1 MTPSQR
7 RKSREIVPGQLAV
20 WLDRVIL
27 ATLFLFAFAAPI
39 SIAAA
44 QFSWAMG
51 ILFWLLR
58 LAVWP
63 RQKLDRT
70 PLDYPLLAFFIL
82 TGLSSFLSYEPFVS
96 IGKLRGAML
105 FTIAFLFAQEVRA
118 PRAFRALVV
127 VLISAAAFSGLYTFG
142 QFAIGRG
149 VKVSGMSPNSP
160 LKTTRFVTR
169 EKNDPSPIQ
178 SGDTIEEI
186 NGERISNPEELVAA
200 LDRSPA
206 DKPAQIKI
214 YRLEWNPILR
224 LPRDGL
230 LPGVSAEERLGIGPW
245 SRGRD
250 RRATGFFNHWTTYSE
265 SLQLLASLGLG
276 LLIALPRKR
285 SQWTVL
291 LLLALAIMCGALLL
305 TVVRA
310 SWLAFLASALV
321 MALIGLRWRAILIVG
336 ACALPL
342 IVAGLFVLQ
351 QKRNVGF
358 FDSKDDSIRW
368 RQTVQREGLQ
378 LLKSNPRHLLV
389 GVGMDSIKAHWR
401 EWKLFDNGRL
411 PMGHMHSDYLQIALE
426 RGLPA
431 LIAWLALMALY
442 ARMLW
447 RLQRQLSKESWIE
460 RGVVLGALGG
470 LVGFMISGLVHY
482 NWGDSEVVMIF
493 YLIMGLSLVVNRVA
507 EVAALPSDVRKASNL
522 PGKVQ

>member
-1 MTPSQR
+1 LSSNI
-7 RKSREIVPGQLAV
+7 KSSREIAPGPLGV
-20 WLDRVIL
+20 WLDRAIL

-44 QFSWAMG
+44 QFAWAMG

-63 RQKLDRT
+63 RPKLYRT

-82 TGLSSFLSYEPFVS
+82 TGLSSFLSYEPMVS
-96 IGKLRGAML
+96 IGKLRAAML
-105 FTIAFLFAQEVRA
+105 FTIAYLFAQSVRPA
-118 PRAFRALVV
+118 RLLRALVI
-127 VLISAAAFSGLYTFG
+127 VLISAAVLSGLFTFG
-142 QFAIGRG
+142 QYAIGRG
-149 VKVSGMSPNSP
+149 VKVSEVGPNSP
-160 LKTTRFVTR
+160 LKATRFVTR
-169 EKNDPSPIQ
+169 EKNDLTPVQ
-178 SGDTIEEI
+178 NGDTIEEI
-186 NGERISNPEELVAA
+186 NGERISNTAELVAA
-200 LDRSPA
+200 LDRSPR

-214 YRLEWNPILR
+214 YRVEWNPILH
-224 LPRDGL
+224 LPFNGL
-230 LPGVSAEERLGIGPW
+230 LPGMSAEERLGIGSW

-265 SLQLLASLGLG
+265 SLQLLASLALG

-285 SQWTVL
+285 SRWTVL
-291 LLLALAIMCGALLL
+291 LLLALALMCGALLL

-310 SWLAFLASALV
+310 SWLAFLASAIV
-321 MALIGLRWRAILIVG
+321 MALIGLRWRALIVVG
-336 ACALPL
+336 VCALPL
-342 IVAGLFVLQ
+342 VVGGLFLLQ

-378 LLKSNPRHLLV
+378 LLKSSPRHLLV

-401 EWKLFDNGRL
+401 QWNLFDNGRL

-426 RGLPA
+426 RGVPA
-431 LIAWLALMALY
+431 LIAWLVLMALY

-447 RLQRQLSKESWIE
+447 RLQRRLSKENWIE

-470 LVGFMISGLVHY
+470 LVGFLISGIVHY

-493 YLIMGLSLVVNRVA
+493 YMIMGLSLFVNREA
-507 EVAALPSDVRKASNL
+507 RLQNRE
-522 PGKVQ
+522 Q

>member
-1 MTPSQR
+1 MTSPQS
-7 RKSREIVPGQLAV
+7 RKSRQIAPGPLGV
-20 WLDRVIL
+20 WLDRAIL

-44 QFSWAMG
+44 QFAWAMG

-63 RQKLDRT
+63 RPELHRT

-105 FTIAFLFAQEVRA
+105 FTIAYLFAESVKSARV
-118 PRAFRALVV
+118 FRALIVV
-127 VLISAAAFSGLYTFG
+127 TISAAVLSGLFTFG
-142 QFAIGRG
+142 QYAIGRG
-149 VKVSGMSPNSP
+149 VKVSDVRPNSP
-160 LKTTRFVTR
+160 LKTARFVTR
-169 EKNDPSPIQ
+169 EKNDLTPVQ
-178 SGDTIEEI
+178 NGDTIEEI
-186 NGERISNPEELVAA
+186 NGERISNTDELVAA
-200 LDRSPA
+200 LDRSPR
-206 DKPAQIKI
+206 DKPAQIRI
-214 YRLEWNPILR
+214 YRVEWNPILQI
-224 LPRDGL
+224 PANGL
-230 LPGVSAEERLGIGPW
+230 LTGVSAEERLGIGSW

-285 SQWTVL
+285 NKWTVL
-291 LLLALAIMCGALLL
+291 LLLALAVMCGALLL

-310 SWLAFLASALV
+310 SWLAFLASAIV
-321 MALIGLRWRAILIVG
+321 MALIGLRWRALLIVG
-336 ACALPL
+336 VCAVPL
-342 IVAGLFVLQ
+342 VVAGLFLLQ

-358 FDSKDDSIRW
+358 FDSQDDSIRW

-378 LLKSNPRHLLV
+378 LLTSSPRHLLV

-401 EWKLFDNGRL
+401 EWNLFDHGRL

-426 RGLPA
+426 RGVPA
-431 LIAWLALMALY
+431 LFAWLVLMAVY

-447 RLQRQLSKESWIE
+447 RLQRQLSKENWIE

-470 LVGFMISGLVHY
+470 LVGFLISGMVHY

-493 YLIMGLSLVVNRVA
+493 YMIMGLSLALELYNRHDA
-507 EVAALPSDVRKASNL
+507 SSSSKTSGQSALRMM
-522 PGKVQ
+522 

>member
-1 MTPSQR
+1 MSPSQP
-7 RKSREIVPGQLAV
+7 RKSHEIAPGPLGV
-20 WLDRVIL
+20 WLDRAIL
-27 ATLFLFAFAAPI
+27 ATLLLFALAAPI

-44 QFSWAMG
+44 QFAWAMG

-63 RQKLDRT
+63 RPKLQRT

-82 TGLSSFLSYEPFVS
+82 TGLSSFLSYEPLVS

-105 FTIAFLFAQEVRA
+105 FTIAYLFAQSVRPA
-118 PRAFRALVV
+118 RLLRALVI
-127 VLISAAAFSGLYTFG
+127 VLISAAIVSGLFTFG
-142 QFAIGRG
+142 QYAIGRG
-149 VKVSGMSPNSP
+149 VKVSDLQANSP
-160 LKTTRFVTR
+160 LKTARFVTR
-169 EKNDPSPIQ
+169 EKNDLTPLQ
-178 SGDTIEEI
+178 NGDTIEEV
-186 NGERISNPEELVAA
+186 NGERVSNPDEIVAA
-200 LDRSPA
+200 VDRSPN
-206 DKPAQIKI
+206 PAQVKI
-214 YRLEWNPILR
+214 YRVEWNPVLQ
-224 LPRDGL
+224 LSRDSL
-230 LPGVSAEERLGIGPW
+230 LAGPSAEARLGIASWG
-245 SRGRD
+245 RGRD

-285 SQWTVL
+285 SKWTVV

-310 SWLAFLASALV
+310 SWLAFLASAIV
-321 MALIGLRWRAILIVG
+321 MALIGLRWRALIVVG

-342 IVAGLFVLQ
+342 VVGGLFLLQ

-358 FDSKDDSIRW
+358 FDAKDDSIRW

-378 LLKSNPRHLLV
+378 LLKSSPRHLLV

-401 EWKLFDNGRL
+401 QWNLFDNGRL

-426 RGLPA
+426 RGVPA
-431 LIAWLALMALY
+431 LIAWLILMALY

-447 RLQRQLSKESWIE
+447 CLQHRLAKENWIE
-460 RGVVLGALGG
+460 RGAALGALGG
-470 LVGFMISGLVHY
+470 LVGFLISGMVHY

-493 YLIMGLSLVVNRVA
+493 YMIMGLSLALNSTSPVPRRTASDPVNRFV
-507 EVAALPSDVRKASNL
+507 E
-522 PGKVQ
+522 